1 MKASIIIATYNRA
14 AYLSKCLEALAALE
28 TDPTTFEVIVV
39 DNNSSDNTRE
49 VVQSFVQS
57 HPTMSI
63 HYLFEKEQG
72 AALAR
77 NSAITEAQGEI
88 FCFLDD
94 DTVPTPTWL
103 RAIAAGFADPAVGCV
118 GGPAILDFQGR
129 EPPPWLLGDLQGLLS
144 GYGLPYTEPTV
155 LSKVA
160 EYPFL
165 CNMAVRRSVLDE
177 VGSFRPDLGRSG
189 GSLLAGEETEL
200 VDRMYR
206 AGWKVMYLPD
216 AKVWHL
222 VAPER
227 LDKLY
232 IYRVGMGLAATHVYL
247 TSKKQAFYILRWFA
261 SDAWYATRM
270 LFEFSVAI
278 VQRRPLWFDDY
289 MRLWM
294 VAQRIPIRFRALLNG
309 YTADYFHSM
318 KW

>member
-1 MKASIIIATYNRA
+1 MNASIIIATYNRA
-14 AYLSKCLEALAALE
+14 AYLSRCLEALAALE
-28 TDPTTFEVIVV
+28 TDPTMFEIIIV

-49 VVQSFVQS
+49 VVQGFVQE
-57 HPTMSI
+57 HPTLSI

-77 NSAITEAQGEI
+77 NSAIAEASGEI
-88 FCFLDD
+88 LCFLDD
-94 DTVPTPTWL
+94 DTVPTSGWL
-103 RAIAAGFADPAVGCV
+103 SAIAAGFADPGVGCV

-129 EPPPWLLGDLQGLLS
+129 ERPPWLLGDLQGLLS
-144 GYGLPYTEPTV
+144 GYGLLYTEPTAI
-155 LSKVA
+155 SKIA

-165 CNMAVRRSVLDE
+165 CNMAVRRSVLAE

-200 VDRMYR
+200 VDRMYK
-206 AGWKVMYLPD
+206 AGWRVMYLPD

-227 LDKLY
+227 LDKQY

-247 TSKKQAFYILRWFA
+247 TSRRQVYYIIRWFA

-270 LFEFSVAI
+270 LFKLLVAI
-278 VQRRPLWFDDY
+278 VQRRALWFDDY
-289 MRLWM
+289 MRFWM
-294 VAQRIPIRFRALLNG
+294 VAQRIPVRFRALLNG
-309 YTADYFHSM
+309 YTASYFHSM